1 MNVLLLIEVNLG
13 GQHMTNILGGSCPD
27 VKICFAEK
35 LMNVLLFIEVN
46 SRGQHMTNVLGG
58 SCPDVKYNE
67 CKFSNNMNNCF
78 ARHGG

>member
-1 MNVLLLIEVNLG
+1 MKLWFALQRGSCPDVKISSVSVYFAERLMNVLLLIEVNLG

-27 VKICFAEK
+27 VK
-35 LMNVLLFIEVN
+35 
-46 SRGQHMTNVLGG
+46 
-58 SCPDVKYNE
+58 YNE